1 MAWAREWMM
10 PIVLTTELTELRKA
24 ILTMGAAVEQRLNQA
39 IKAMLQHD
47 HAAAETVRAGDDE
60 IDEMEVRI
68 EQECLRVLALSHPV
82 AGDLRFV
89 LAVMRINSNLE
100 RIADHAN
107 SIAKRVIDLE
117 HLPAIKVP
125 EALLKMV
132 VETREM
138 FSGALKALA
147 DEDSV
152 LARKVRRSD
161 QRVDDLLKE
170 IFAWVH
176 QQIGE
181 SAESS
186 DAVIDLLSVSRKLER
201 IADVST
207 NIAEDVIFL
216 TEGAVVRH
224 ERE

>member
-1 MAWAREWMM
+1 MA
-10 PIVLTTELTELRKA
+10 IVLTTELVELRKA

-39 IKAMLQHD
+39 INAMLQHD
-47 HAAAETVRAGDDE
+47 QAAAESVRAGDDE
-60 IDEMEVRI
+60 IDEMEIRI

-107 SIAKRVIDLE
+107 SIAKRVLDLE

-125 EALLKMV
+125 DALLKMIS
-132 VETREM
+132 ETREM
-138 FSGALKALA
+138 FTSALKALA
-147 DEDSV
+147 DGDAA

-170 IFAWVH
+170 IFEWVRTVLTN
-176 QQIGE
+176 Q
-181 SAESS
+181 SESS
-186 DAVIDLLSVSRKLER
+186 EAVIDLLSVSRKIER

>member
-1 MAWAREWMM
+1 M
-10 PIVLTTELTELRKA
+10 PIVLSNELTELRRL
-24 ILTMGAAVEQRLNQA
+24 ILTMGASVEQRLNLSIQ
-39 IKAMLQHD
+39 AMLQHD
-47 HAAAETVRAGDDE
+47 HNAAETVRNGDDE
-60 IDEMEVRI
+60 VDEMEIRI

-107 SIAKRVIDLE
+107 SIAKRVLDLE

-125 EALLKMV
+125 DGLLRMID
-132 VETREM
+132 ETRQM

-147 DEDSV
+147 DEDPH

-161 QRVDDLLKE
+161 QRVDDLQKE
-170 IFAWVH
+170 IFVWVK
-176 QQIGE
+176 QQITRDVD
-181 SAESS
+181 SS
-186 DAVIDLLSVSRKLER
+186 DAAIDLLSVARKLER
-201 IADVST
+201 VADVST

-216 TEGAVVRH
+216 TEGNVVRH
-224 ERE
+224 QRE

>member
-1 MAWAREWMM
+1 MA
-10 PIVLTTELTELRKA
+10 IVLTTELIELRKA
-24 ILTMGAAVEQRLNQA
+24 ILTMGAAVEQRLNQS
-39 IKAMLQHD
+39 IQSMLQHD
-47 HAAAETVRAGDDE
+47 QAAAETVRAGDDE

-82 AGDLRFV
+82 AGDLRFI

-100 RIADHAN
+100 RIADHAQ
-107 SIAKRVIDLE
+107 SIAKRVLDLE

-125 EALLKMV
+125 DALLKMID
-132 VETREM
+132 ETRQM
-138 FSGALKALA
+138 FTGALKALA
-147 DEDSV
+147 DENSE

-161 QRVDDLLKE
+161 QRVDDLQKE
-170 IFAWVH
+170 IFAWVR
-176 QQIGE
+176 QQI
-181 SAESS
+181 SDSVESS
-186 DAVIDLLSVSRKLER
+186 DAVIDLLSVARKLER

-207 NIAEDVIFL
+207 NIAEDVIFV